1 MATKEKQYSDIQ
13 QYEEGGRGLLVRGSD
28 SEELRDILIA
38 VYGTLKKGCGNN
50 LLLADA
56 VYVDDAKTYSAYPLV
71 IHGSGLPFLVDKPGS
86 GHKVTVELYLVNE
99 SELKRIDLLEGHPNW
114 YERKKRRVTTTNGE
128 VLLPY
133 IYFAPAE
140 YYSDETQT
148 TYEAY

>member
-1 MATKEKQYSDIQ
+1 MATKEKEYSDIQ
-13 QYEEGGRGLLVRGSD
+13 QYEEEGRGLLVRGSD

-38 VYGTLKKGCGNN
+38 VYGTLKKGYGNH
-50 LLLADA
+50 LLLTNA
-56 VYVDDAKTYSAYPLV
+56 VYVDDAKTYSTYPLV

-86 GHKVTVELYLVNE
+86 GKKVTVELYLVNQT
-99 SELKRIDLLEGHPNW
+99 ELKRIDLLEGHPNW

-140 YYSDETQT
+140 YYSDKTEP
-148 TYEAY
+148 TYDTY